1 MQETID
7 LNDGVLESL
16 RTTMEKDSTKIVALG
31 SEVRKLNAEG
41 SQKDLLIEKVLKE
54 AEEDCV
60 LMDEV
65 IKEISE
71 KSEQIYQEYKKA
83 LAIFGAELADL
94 PQDYEGGASG
104 LLNWILKEF
113 TVLGDILTMTSDNS
127 AVVSCKS
134 ILALLDRE
142 GCQDL
147 QKIGSHDFFSEYSE
161 LESNIA

>member
-1 MQETID
+1 M
-7 LNDGVLESL
+7 
-16 RTTMEKDSTKIVALG
+16 
-31 SEVRKLNAEG
+31 
-41 SQKDLLIEKVLKE
+41 LIEKELKE
-54 AEEDCV
+54 AEEDCA

-65 IKEISE
+65 IKEISK

-104 LLNWILKEF
+104 VLNWILKEF
-113 TVLGDILTMTSDNS
+113 TVLTMTSDNS

-147 QKIGSHDFFSEYSE
+147 QKIGSHDFFLSIQSSSQTLPEYRP
-161 LESNIA
+161 

>member
-1 MQETID
+1 
-7 LNDGVLESL
+7 LLPW
-16 RTTMEKDSTKIVALG
+16 G
-31 SEVRKLNAEG
+31 SEVRKLKAEG

-94 PQDYEGGASG
+94 
-104 LLNWILKEF
+104 
-113 TVLGDILTMTSDNS
+113 T
-127 AVVSCKS
+127 
-134 ILALLDRE
+134 
-142 GCQDL
+142 
-147 QKIGSHDFFSEYSE
+147 
-161 LESNIA
+161 